1 MRIIRLGLSR
11 FRGFSDLDLYPP
23 ANVLLVGEHRAGR
36 YTILDAI
43 RRVLDAGSTRV
54 RPSRWD
60 ITLPRPDPEHAA
72 RVMTADPWKASRL

>member
-54 RPSRWD
+54 RPTVGISHCQGP
-60 ITLPRPDPEHAA
+60 IQNMLPG
-72 RVMTADPWKASRL
+72 L